1 MGEREK
7 GFRRERKGWRERQGG
22 RKIETETGVRKRERE
37 TWWERERDIGGRKR
51 E

>member
-1 MGEREK
+1 MG
-7 GFRRERKGWRERQGG
+7 RERKGWRER
-22 RKIETETGVRKRERE
+22 ETGWEKDRNRNRSEKERERERERE